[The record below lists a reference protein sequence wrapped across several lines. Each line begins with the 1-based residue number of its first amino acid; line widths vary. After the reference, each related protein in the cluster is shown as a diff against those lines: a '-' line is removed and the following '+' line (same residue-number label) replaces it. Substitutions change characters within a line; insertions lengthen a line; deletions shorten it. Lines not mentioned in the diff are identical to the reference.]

1 MNEEIGIRIL
11 QKLEEHDKKF
21 LSIEK
26 STEDLRQ
33 EINALEERMT
43 EKIDTRIAESEKRMT
58 EKIDASIAE
67 SEKRMTLKI
76 ASAKE
81 EMLGK
86 MCAFEHDYGHE
97 IDAIYDIALMQMDKA
112 NEIYEESEELKKK
125 VDNLD
130 TKFFSLEHRVFKL
143 EHNANP

>member
-1 MNEEIGIRIL
+1 ME
-11 QKLEEHDKKF
+11 KKDLE
-21 LSIEK
+21 
-26 STEDLRQ
+26 
-33 EINALEERMT
+33 A
-43 EKIDTRIAESEKRMT
+43 IAQIVTQIVNSAVEASEKRMT
-58 EKIDASIAE
+58 GKIEGTRKEMLEKILE

-97 IDAIYDIALMQMDKA
+97 IDAIYDSAVMQKDTA
-112 NEIYEESEELKKK
+112 SQIYEESEELKKK

-143 EHNANP
+143 EHNTNS